1 MILISKGI
9 GAFVLANLLLL
20 YVPITG
26 IGLGFLLFVVVMCL
40 LLEHKNLLA
49 MVFTLA
55 LLTLI
60 LELST
65 RWVIPST
72 MTPYYRPHEL
82 LALEKAYRPN
92 QKVRMDVPHGD
103 LLATDPMLPMSLAQP
118 REEVF
123 ITDSL
128 GYRNNED
135 YKGQRLLFVG
145 DSYVVG
151 IGNTQ
156 DDTLTSQLHRHF
168 GVYAYNVGFPSGP
181 LGYAEK
187 VKWARTYLPPD
198 SCVVVVFFE
207 GNDFKMVNQ
216 AELAS
221 RTIVPKSLQ
230 QTIKVYVNMVRGHSE
245 FAKAFYGLTTR
256 AWEILH
262 KWSIKSAS
270 ADREQN
276 FSENITFVKTIRG
289 MPMAFLRGYAEV
301 VLRPAFDDYGFI
313 KDQLSGAIPDL
324 LVFVPDKYRVYS
336 QFFDDGPIE
345 SLPNAQWNYLLSVS
359 SALGIPAINLT
370 DPMQERARELLSQG
384 QTVYWRDDTHWNR
397 EGIAVGAKYLVRAL
411 SSMGNSN
418 CRATVTAPF

>member
-1 MILISKGI
+1 M
-9 GAFVLANLLLL
+9 LANLMLL
-20 YVPITG
+20 YVPIMG
-26 IGLGFLLFVVVMCL
+26 IGLGFLLLVVVMCL
-40 LLEHKNLLA
+40 LLEHKNLWA
-49 MVFTLA
+49 MVFA
-55 LLTLI
+55 LTMLTII

-65 RWVIPST
+65 RWVIPNT

-82 LALEKAYRPN
+82 LALEKTYRPN

-103 LLATDPMLPMSLAQP
+103 LPATDPTLPMSLAQP

-128 GYRNNED
+128 GYRNDED
-135 YKGQRLLFVG
+135 YKGQKLLIVG

-168 GVYAYNVGFPSGP
+168 GVHAYNVGFPSGP

-187 VKWARTYLPPD
+187 VKWARTHFPRD

-230 QTIKVYVNMVRGHSE
+230 QAIKVYVTTVRGHSE

-262 KWSIKSAS
+262 KWFKKPAS
-270 ADREQN
+270 ADLERN

-301 VLRPAFDDYGFI
+301 VLRPAFDDHGFI
-313 KDQLSGAIPDL
+313 KDQLSDAIPDL
-324 LVFVPDKYRVYS
+324 LVFVPDKYRVYGR
-336 QFFDDGPIE
+336 FFDEEPVE
-345 SLPNAQWNYLLSVS
+345 SLPNAQWDYLLSVS
-359 SALGIPAINLT
+359 SALGVPAINLT
-370 DPMQERARELLSQG
+370 DPMQERARGLLSQG

-397 EGIAVGAKYLVRAL
+397 EGIAVGAGYLVRTL
-411 SSMGNSN
+411 GSIGNSN
-418 CRATVTAPF
+418 CRATVVSSPPSSRS